1 MDALTALSIGSSLFG
16 GLGGGGGGQRISQ
29 EAVERARQLG
39 PLATFRPVTVTSS
52 LGQARAYGGGMTQP
66 TMMPAQ
72 TPAMSPAYTAPR
84 SLQDLLRTS
93 FTSDR
98 GQTIRGEEALRQ
110 AGINLEQATPTQ
122 AANLIQRAVDRGVL
136 TPQAGSMGMS
146 QAQQMPSMMQPTTTD
161 LGFQLGGQYSDIV
174 NRALSGASGL
184 FGQLADYSPEAR
196 AAEIYQEQ
204 LNLLDPT
211 FAQQE
216 AQLAQSLF
224 GSGRLGLQL
233 AGDAAGAGRGTGMV
247 SPDVFGFQR
256 ARGQTLAQLAA
267 GSRQQALTEGQQMLN
282 LASGLLS
289 QGLGVNQAERQMIAL
304 GIDAETA
311 RAAAQ
316 YAAGN
321 LELQPYGT
329 AAAAASQAQA
339 NRMGLFGGVA
349 SGLLSNPGLF
359 RRSASSYATNRG
371 TGINTPGIFEPLG

>member
-1 MDALTALSIGSSLFG
+1 MADPLTMLSIGTSLLG
-16 GLGGGGGGQRISQ
+16 GLGGGGGGGGQRISQ

-52 LGQARAYGGGMTQP
+52 LGQARAYGGGTGQP
-66 TMMPAQ
+66 MMPIIPETRPSQ
-72 TPAMSPAYTAPR
+72 TTAYTAPR
-84 SLQDLLRTS
+84 NLQNLFNTT
-93 FTSDR
+93 FTTRS
-98 GQTIRGEEALRQ
+98 GQPIRGEADLQ
-110 AGINLEQATPTQ
+110 DFISYDGTQ
-122 AANLIQRAVDRGVL
+122 TDASVQNQIQRLVDRGVL

-146 QAQQMPSMMQPTTTD
+146 QAQQMPFMMQPATTD

-216 AQLAQSLF
+216 AQLAQNLF

-247 SPDVFGFQR
+247 NPDVFGFQR
-256 ARGQTLAQLAA
+256 ARGQTLAELAA
-267 GSRQQALTEGQQMLN
+267 GSRQQAFTEGEQMAN
-282 LASGLLS
+282 LAGKLLTS
-289 QGLGVNQAERQMIAL
+289 GLGVAEAERQMIAL

-321 LELQPYGT
+321 LELQPYG
-329 AAAAASQAQA
+329 AAATAASQAQA

-359 RRSASSYATNRG
+359 SSTTPTTTRSGLMMNPR
-371 TGINTPGIFEPLG
+371 LGF

>member
-1 MDALTALSIGSSLFG
+1 MADPLTMLSIGTSLLG
-16 GLGGGGGGQRISQ
+16 GLGGGGGGGQRISQ
-29 EAVERARQLG
+29 EAVDRARQLG

-72 TPAMSPAYTAPR
+72 TPAMSTTYTAPR
-84 SLQDLLRTS
+84 NLQNLFNTTFTTQSGQPIRGEVALQDLIS
-93 FTSDR
+93 YD
-98 GQTIRGEEALRQ
+98 G
-110 AGINLEQATPTQ
+110 TQ
-122 AANLIQRAVDRGVL
+122 SAASVQNQIQRLVDRGVL

-146 QAQQMPSMMQPTTTD
+146 QAQQMPSMMQPATTD

-174 NRALSGASGL
+174 NRALAGASGL

-196 AAEIYQEQ
+196 AAEIYKEQ

-247 SPDVFGFQR
+247 NPDVFGFQR
-256 ARGQTLAQLAA
+256 ARGQTLAELAA
-267 GSRQQALTEGQQMLN
+267 GSRQQAFTEGEQMAN
-282 LASGLLS
+282 LAGKLLTS
-289 QGLGVNQAERQMIAL
+289 GLGVAEAERQMIAL

-321 LELQPYGT
+321 LELQPYG
-329 AAAAASQAQA
+329 AAATAASQAQA
-339 NRMGLFGGVA
+339 NRMGLFGGIT

-359 RRSASSYATNRG
+359 SSTTTPTTTRSGLMMNP
-371 TGINTPGIFEPLG
+371 ILGF